1 MNGSGSGGAATA
13 PGKVRPSRPSQGKT
27 LPDRSVEISWGR
39 SSPHLLLAGK
49 GGAAMNDD
57 QYFPFEKL
65 HVYQVAKEVLVMA
78 VRNRARFRG
87 LPGEL
92 PSQLDRALLSVVANI
107 TEATGRQ
114 SLADRK
120 RHFAIARGSATEA
133 GGLVEMAVLFGAL
146 DEETHQAMR
155 SRLIRVAQMLTG
167 LIR

>member
-1 MNGSGSGGAATA
+1 
-13 PGKVRPSRPSQGKT
+13 
-27 LPDRSVEISWGR
+27 
-39 SSPHLLLAGK
+39 
-49 GGAAMNDD
+49 MNDD
-57 QYFPFEKL
+57 HFFPFEKL
-65 HVYQVAKEVLVMA
+65 QVYQVALEVLRIA
-78 VRNRARFRG
+78 VGNRARLRG

-92 PSQLDRALLSVVANI
+92 PNQLDRALVSVVANI

-133 GGLVEMAVLFGAL
+133 GGLVEVAVLFGAL
-146 DEETHQAMR
+146 DEESHRSMR